1 MNPVL
6 FYLCKMKKTGLLS
19 LLSITVYLLVAFSTP
34 PKVLSKAKLGEQLFH
49 EKILSKDSSISCAS
63 CHIPEYGFS
72 DTVAFSMG
80 IYGRPTT
87 RNTPPVLNMKNRPYF
102 FWDGRAGSLEQQSL
116 MPIAHPDEMGLPVKE
131 AVARLNQNKVYRELF
146 LRTFG
151 VAPNAKNLAAAFA
164 AFEKT
169 LETDSSRFDLSFDDS
184 TQMTE
189 QEERGRKLFVSEK
202 TKCFDC
208 HRMQDF
214 TTDEF
219 ANIGLY
225 DGKSLNDPG
234 RYKVTG
240 KKEDLGKFKTPGL
253 RNVAVTGPYMHNGMF
268 KTLEEVVEYYNN
280 PGAFVLS
287 PINMDKRVEVPLGL
301 TRQEKADL
309 VAFLKSLTDKRFEHL
324 LK

>member
-1 MNPVL
+1 
-6 FYLCKMKKTGLLS
+6 MKKTGLIGLLS
-19 LLSITVYLLVAFSTP
+19 LTVYCLVAFTSP
-34 PKVLSKAKLGEQLFH
+34 PKTFSKAKLGEKLFH

-63 CHIPEYGFS
+63 CHLPDYGFS

-102 FWDGRAGSLEQQSL
+102 FWDGRAASLEQQSL
-116 MPIAHPDEMGLPVKE
+116 MPISHPDEMGLPVKE
-131 AVARLNQNKVYRELF
+131 AVSRLNKNKTYRDLF
-146 LRTFG
+146 LKTFG
-151 VAPNAKNLAAAFA
+151 TVPTATNLAAAFA

-184 TQMTE
+184 TLMTE

-208 HRMQDF
+208 HRRQDF

-219 ANIGLY
+219 FNIGLY
-225 DGKSLNDPG
+225 DGNQLNDPG
-234 RYKVTG
+234 RFKITG

-253 RNVAVTGPYMHNGMF
+253 RNVAVTAPYMHNGMF

-280 PGAFVLS
+280 PGAFVLN
-287 PINMDKRVEVPLGL
+287 PINIDKRLEVPLGL

-309 VAFLKSLTDKRFEHL
+309 VAFLKSLTDKRYEAL

>member
-1 MNPVL
+1 
-6 FYLCKMKKTGLLS
+6 MKKTGLIGLLS
-19 LLSITVYLLVAFSTP
+19 LTVYCLVAFTTP
-34 PKVLSKAKLGEQLFH
+34 PKTFSKAKLGEKLFH

-63 CHIPEYGFS
+63 CHLPDYGFS

-102 FWDGRAGSLEQQSL
+102 FWDGRAASLEQQSL
-116 MPIAHPDEMGLPVKE
+116 MPISHPDEMGLPVKE
-131 AVARLNQNKVYRELF
+131 AVARLNKNKTYRDLF
-146 LRTFG
+146 LKTFG
-151 VAPNAKNLAAAFA
+151 SVPTAANLAAAFA

-184 TQMTE
+184 TLMTE

-208 HRMQDF
+208 HRRQDF

-219 ANIGLY
+219 FNIGLY
-225 DGKSLNDPG
+225 DGNQLNDPG
-234 RYKVTG
+234 RFKITG

-253 RNVAVTGPYMHNGMF
+253 RNVAVTAPYMHNGMF

-280 PGAFVLS
+280 PGAFVLN
-287 PINMDKRVEVPLGL
+287 PINIDKRLEVPLGL

-309 VAFLKSLTDKRFEHL
+309 VAFLKSLTDKRYEAL

>member
-1 MNPVL
+1 
-6 FYLCKMKKTGLLS
+6 MKKTGLLS
-19 LLSITVYLLVAFSTP
+19 LLSVTVYLLVAFSTS

-116 MPIAHPDEMGLPVKE
+116 MPIAHPDEMGLAVKE
-131 AVARLNQNKVYRELF
+131 AVARLSQNKVYRELF

-151 VAPNAKNLAAAFA
+151 VAPNARNLAAAFA

-169 LETDSSRFDLSFDDS
+169 LETDSSRFDLSFNDS
-184 TQMTE
+184 TQVTE
-189 QEERGRKLFVSEK
+189 QEERGRQLFVSEK
-202 TKCFDC
+202 TRCFNC

-225 DGKSLNDPG
+225 DGKRLNDAG
-234 RYKVTG
+234 RYTITG

-280 PGAFVLS
+280 PGAFVLN
-287 PINMDKRVEVPLGL
+287 PINMDKRVELPLGL
-301 TRQEKADL
+301 TRQEKTDL
-309 VAFLKSLTDKRFEHL
+309 VAFLKSLTDKRFGHL